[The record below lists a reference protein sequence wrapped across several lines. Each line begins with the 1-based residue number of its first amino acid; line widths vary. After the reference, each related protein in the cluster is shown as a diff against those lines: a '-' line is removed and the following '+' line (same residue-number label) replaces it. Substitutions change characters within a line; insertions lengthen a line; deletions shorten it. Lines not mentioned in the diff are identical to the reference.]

1 MKLCYVTS
9 RYRPHTGGIE
19 THVSELAT
27 RFADRGHDVTVI
39 SADSG
44 TYADGRQL
52 PTNEVIDGVQIRRT
66 RAIAPGGA
74 IHVAP
79 GILQAIQQCNPQL
92 IHAHNYHSL
101 PLAVAAYAADE
112 ECPFVVTPHY
122 HASSPSNIRNYLLS
136 IYKPV
141 GRWALHRADRVLAV
155 SKWEAE
161 QLSADF
167 DLSAAVVPNG
177 INIDRFREAEPV
189 STPTSRPYILC
200 VGRLERYKGVQH
212 VIQALPK
219 LPDYDLVVAGDGP
232 YREDLRRLARRA
244 GVADRVHLKGYVPDS
259 DLPGLYAGGA
269 VHVTMSEFEAYG
281 ITVAEALAAG
291 TPCVVRR
298 AGALADWADR
308 ADCVGVTPGRL
319 CDGIRAAVG
328 RPAPSD
334 NLPTWDDTTD
344 AVAAVYEELW

>member
-27 RFADRGHDVTVI
+27 RFADRGHDVTVV

-44 TYADGRQL
+44 TCADGQRL

-66 RAIAPGGA
+66 RAIAPDGA

-79 GILQAIQQCNPQL
+79 GVWRAIKQCDPQL
-92 IHAHNYHSL
+92 VHAHNYHSL
-101 PLAVAAYAADE
+101 PLAVAAYAVDD

-122 HASSPSNIRNYLLS
+122 HASSPSSVRNRLLAV
-136 IYKPV
+136 YQPV
-141 GRWALHRADRVLAV
+141 GHWALHRADRVLAV
-155 SKWEAE
+155 SEWEAE
-161 QLSADF
+161 QLAADF

-177 INIDRFREAEPV
+177 IHVDRFREAEP
-189 STPTSRPYILC
+189 SRAPADRPYLLC

-212 VIQALPK
+212 VIRALPE
-219 LPDYDLVVAGDGP
+219 LPNYDLVVAGDGP
-232 YREDLRRLARRA
+232 YGDDLRRLAHEV
-244 GVADRVHLKGYVPDS
+244 GIADRVSFEGYVPDS
-259 DLPGLYAGGA
+259 DLPGLYAGA
-269 VHVTMSEFEAYG
+269 AAYVTMSEFEAYG
-281 ITVAEALAAG
+281 ITVAEALASG

-298 AGALADWADR
+298 AGALVDWADR
-308 ADCVGVTPGRL
+308 TDCVGVTL
-319 CDGIRAAVG
+319 DGLSDGVRTAVD

-334 NLPTWDDTTD
+334 DLPTWDDTVDEVET
-344 AVAAVYEELW
+344 VYDELG